1 MIILRLF
8 FFIILAVIITV
19 VMGVVRILW
28 SVRKM
33 RNELRK
39 GAEEMGRQ
47 TSSQSSSGRSSSGR
61 SSSGHS
67 TSTGDTIT
75 DTRDPQR
82 ASRKIIDDDEGEYV
96 EFEEER

>member
-47 TSSQSSSGRSSSGR
+47 TSSRTSSGRTSSGR
-61 SSSGHS
+61 S

>member
-1 MIILRLF
+1 MILLRLF

-47 TSSQSSSGRSSSGR
+47 TSGYSSSGRP
-61 SSSGHS
+61 SSGHS

-96 EFEEER
+96 DFEEEK

>member
-47 TSSQSSSGRSSSGR
+47 TSSRSSSGR

-96 EFEEER
+96 DFEEER

>member
-47 TSSQSSSGRSSSGR
+47 TSSRTSSGR

>member
-1 MIILRLF
+1 MILLRLF

-47 TSSQSSSGRSSSGR
+47 TSGYSSSGRSSSGR
-61 SSSGHS
+61 S

-96 EFEEER
+96 DFEEEK

>member
-47 TSSQSSSGRSSSGR
+47 TSSRSSSGR
-61 SSSGHS
+61 TSSGHS

-96 EFEEER
+96 DFEEER

>member
-47 TSSQSSSGRSSSGR
+47 TSSRTSSGRT
-61 SSSGHS
+61 SSGHS

-96 EFEEER
+96 DFEEER

>member
-47 TSSQSSSGRSSSGR
+47 TSSRSSSGR
-61 SSSGHS
+61 TSSGHS

-96 EFEEER
+96 DFQEER

>member
-47 TSSQSSSGRSSSGR
+47 TSSRTSSGRTSSGR
-61 SSSGHS
+61 S

-96 EFEEER
+96 DFEEER

>member
-47 TSSQSSSGRSSSGR
+47 TSSQSSSGRSSSG
-61 SSSGHS
+61 HS

-96 EFEEER
+96 DFEEER

>member
-47 TSSQSSSGRSSSGR
+47 TSSRTFSGR
-61 SSSGHS
+61 S

-96 EFEEER
+96 DFEEER

>member
-47 TSSQSSSGRSSSGR
+47 TSSRTSSGRST
-61 SSSGHS
+61 SGHS

>member
-47 TSSQSSSGRSSSGR
+47 TSSRSSSSRTSSGR
-61 SSSGHS
+61 S

-96 EFEEER
+96 DFEEER

>member
-33 RNELRK
+33 RNELSK

-47 TSSQSSSGRSSSGR
+47 TSSRSSSGR
-61 SSSGHS
+61 TSSGRS

-96 EFEEER
+96 DFEEER

>member
-47 TSSQSSSGRSSSGR
+47 TSSRTSSGRT
-61 SSSGHS
+61 SSGHS

>member
-47 TSSQSSSGRSSSGR
+47 TSSRTSSGRT
-61 SSSGHS
+61 SSGHS

-75 DTRDPQR
+75 DTCDPQR

>member
-47 TSSQSSSGRSSSGR
+47 TSSRSSSGRSSSGR
-61 SSSGHS
+61 S
-67 TSTGDTIT
+67 TSAGDTIT

-96 EFEEER
+96 DFEEER

>member
-33 RNELRK
+33 RNDLRK

-47 TSSQSSSGRSSSGR
+47 TSSRSSSGR
-61 SSSGHS
+61 TSSGHS

-96 EFEEER
+96 DFEEER

>member
-47 TSSQSSSGRSSSGR
+47 TSGYSSSGRSSSGR
-61 SSSGHS
+61 S

-96 EFEEER
+96 DFEEER

>member
-39 GAEEMGRQ
+39 GADEMGRQ
-47 TSSQSSSGRSSSGR
+47 TSSRSSSSR
-61 SSSGHS
+61 TSSGHS

-96 EFEEER
+96 DFEEER

>member
-47 TSSQSSSGRSSSGR
+47 TSSRSSSGR

>member
-33 RNELRK
+33 RNELSK

-47 TSSQSSSGRSSSGR
+47 TSSRSSSGR
-61 SSSGHS
+61 TSSGRS

>member
-47 TSSQSSSGRSSSGR
+47 TSSRSSSGR
-61 SSSGHS
+61 TSSGHS

>member
-47 TSSQSSSGRSSSGR
+47 TSSRTSSGRST
-61 SSSGHS
+61 SGHS
-67 TSTGDTIT
+67 TSTSDTIT

-96 EFEEER
+96 DFEEER

>member
-47 TSSQSSSGRSSSGR
+47 TSSQSSSGRSSSG
-61 SSSGHS
+61 HS

>member
-47 TSSQSSSGRSSSGR
+47 TSSRTSSGRST
-61 SSSGHS
+61 SGHS

-96 EFEEER
+96 DFEEER

>member
-47 TSSQSSSGRSSSGR
+47 TSSRTSSGRSTSGR
-61 SSSGHS
+61 S

>member
-47 TSSQSSSGRSSSGR
+47 TSSRSSSGR
-61 SSSGHS
+61 TSSGRS

>member
-47 TSSQSSSGRSSSGR
+47 TSSRTSSGR
-61 SSSGHS
+61 S

-96 EFEEER
+96 DFEEER

>member
-47 TSSQSSSGRSSSGR
+47 TSGYSSSGRSSSGR
-61 SSSGHS
+61 S

-96 EFEEER
+96 DFEEEK

>member
-47 TSSQSSSGRSSSGR
+47 TSSRSSSSR
-61 SSSGHS
+61 TSSGHS

-96 EFEEER
+96 DFEEER

>member
-47 TSSQSSSGRSSSGR
+47 TSSRNSSSRN
-61 SSSGHS
+61 SSGHS

>member
-19 VMGVVRILW
+19 V
-28 SVRKM
+28 RKM
-33 RNELRK
+33 RNELHK

-47 TSSQSSSGRSSSGR
+47 TSSRSSSSRTSSGR
-61 SSSGHS
+61 S

-96 EFEEER
+96 DFTEN

>member
-1 MIILRLF
+1 MILLRLF

-47 TSSQSSSGRSSSGR
+47 TSGYSSSGR

-96 EFEEER
+96 DFEEER

>member
-1 MIILRLF
+1 MILLRLF
-8 FFIILAVIITV
+8 FFIILVVIITV

-47 TSSQSSSGRSSSGR
+47 TSGYSSSGRPSSGR
-61 SSSGHS
+61 S

-96 EFEEER
+96 DFEEEK

>member
-47 TSSQSSSGRSSSGR
+47 TSSRTSSGR

-96 EFEEER
+96 DFEEER

>member
-8 FFIILAVIITV
+8 FFIILVVIITV

-47 TSSQSSSGRSSSGR
+47 TSGRT
-61 SSSGHS
+61 SSGHS

-96 EFEEER
+96 DFEEEK

>member
-8 FFIILAVIITV
+8 FFIILVVIITV

-47 TSSQSSSGRSSSGR
+47 TSGRT
-61 SSSGHS
+61 SSGHS

-82 ASRKIIDDDEGEYV
+82 ANRKIIDDDEGEYV
-96 EFEEER
+96 DFEEER

>member
-47 TSSQSSSGRSSSGR
+47 TSSRSSSSRTSSGR
-61 SSSGHS
+61 S